1 VTESVAAKER
11 AMSEPV
17 KFMLSEQEIPTHW
30 VNLMA
35 DIAGP
40 DNPPLPPLHPG
51 TKQPAGPDDLAPL
64 FPMALIGQEVSAEPL
79 VEIPEP
85 VRDAYRLWRPT
96 PLYRAR
102 RLERALDT
110 PAHIYYKYEGVS
122 PAGSHKPNTAV
133 AQAYENAQ
141 AGIRKL
147 TTETGAGQW
156 GSSLAF
162 ACRLFGLECEVWMVG
177 SSYDQKP
184 YRRSMM
190 QTWGATV
197 HRSPSQLTAAGRS
210 QAPHD
215 TNPLRIAISEAVEVA
230 AANADTNYSLGSVLN
245 HVLLHQTVIGQ
256 EAIAQL
262 EQAGEYPDIVIGCVG
277 GGSNFGGLAFPFLRR
292 TIRDGAQTTF
302 IAAEPAACPTLTK
315 GVYAYDFG
323 DTAGLTPL
331 MPMYTLGHDFVPP
344 PVHAGGLRYHGDSPL
359 VCGLAHNG
367 LVTPRAY
374 RQNETFAAAVRFAHT
389 EGIIPAPEPAH
400 AIKATID
407 EALAAREAG
416 EERVILF
423 GLCGHGHFDLSA
435 YDAYLAGELQDPEF
449 PQAELDRALASLPD
463 APALS

>member
-1 VTESVAAKER
+1 
-11 AMSEPV
+11 MSEAPT
-17 KFMLSEQEIPTHW
+17 KFLLTEDRIPTHW
-30 VNLMA
+30 VNLL
-35 DIAGP
+35 P
-40 DNPPLPPLHPG
+40 DLPGEPLPPLHPG
-51 TKQPAGPDDLAPL
+51 TMQPAGPPDLTPI
-64 FPMALIGQEVSAEPL
+64 FPMALIEQEVSVEPE
-79 VEIPEP
+79 VEIPDQ

-96 PLYRAR
+96 PLFRAH
-102 RLERALDT
+102 RLEAALET

-133 AQAYENAQ
+133 PQAYENAQ
-141 AGIRKL
+141 AGISRL

-162 ACRLFGLECEVWMVG
+162 ACRLFGLGCEVFMVG

-197 HRSPSQLTAAGRS
+197 HRSPSDRTEAGRANAEHPTGS
-210 QAPHD
+210 
-215 TNPLRIAISEAVEVA
+215 LGIAISEAVEVA
-230 AANADTNYSLGSVLN
+230 GQDPEANYALGSVLN

-256 EAIAQL
+256 ETIAQM
-262 EQAGEYPDIVIGCVG
+262 EMAGEAPDVVVGCVG
-277 GGSNFGGLAFPFLRR
+277 GGSNFAGLAYPWLRR
-292 TIRDGAQTTF
+292 TLREGSGPRF
-302 IAAEPAACPTLTK
+302 VAAEPAACPTLTR

-344 PVHAGGLRYHGDSPL
+344 PVHAGGLRYHGDAPSLCAL
-359 VCGLAHNG
+359 VKAGMVEA
-367 LVTPRAY
+367 RAY
-374 RQNETFAAAVRFAHT
+374 RQNETFAAALQFAGT

-400 AIKATID
+400 AIRATIE

-423 GLCGHGHFDLSA
+423 GLCGHGHFDLAA
-435 YDAYLAGELQDPEF
+435 YDAYLAGTLEDPEF
-449 PQAELDRALASLPD
+449 GQDALDAALARLPQG
-463 APALS
+463 APAIG